1 MIIGIDVYVYVQVYG
16 YVNVG
21 MEKKILYVIS
31 YGEIYVFVRAPM
43 NSSFFFSNAF
53 IILIVT
59 G

>member
-31 YGEIYVFVRAPM
+31 YGEINIYLYVHQ
-43 NSSFFFSNAF
+43 
-53 IILIVT
+53 
-59 G
+59 